1 MTVKV
6 DFIQEEKGALRV
18 VINEEISKENVRELR
33 DGIDAR
39 ILEVKP
45 RVLVL
50 DISKIVTVDSF
61 VLGLVVG
68 RCMLMKELGV
78 KARVAATKT
87 AIDLLKLAK
96 VQKIARL
103 EEA

>member
-1 MTVKV
+1 MKV

-18 VINEEISKENVRELR
+18 VINEEISRENVRELR
-33 DGIDAR
+33 DGIDVR

-50 DISKIVTVDSF
+50 DISKIVTVDSCA
-61 VLGLVVG
+61 LGFVVG

-78 KARVAATKT
+78 KVRVVATKT